1 MNLKNL
7 SLAIGV
13 SERQIKSA
21 LIEQGIDLL
30 MNESA
35 RLQAIEAWDR
45 GLTAADLYQNNIDT
59 SFVKTAYE
67 NLFSGTDMKED

>member
-1 MNLKNL
+1 MNLKKL

-30 MNESA
+30 MNEAA

-45 GLTAADLYQNNIDT
+45 GLTAADLYRNNIDI

-67 NLFSGTDMKED
+67 NLLR